1 MTLRQGGILGDM
13 SLENVVPVVALIIGS
28 SVFGLWIYRGR
39 TYGYIALA
47 SRVGQFHTKGISE
60 VYLVYTPYGA
70 AANQGAGS
78 NGSPWW
84 MLNTGGLAYIDQGQL
99 IVELP
104 WWKVMQPVETFG
116 PGDAVKIRSKTGGTI
131 MRPVPC
137 VKIGDRDY
145 TVVGLNVDDP
155 VQAKVLL
162 RADDPTT
169 VRGMTVPFLERLQA
183 AGFTVEV

>member
-1 MTLRQGGILGDM
+1 
-13 SLENVVPVVALIIGS
+13 
-28 SVFGLWIYRGR
+28 
-39 TYGYIALA
+39 
-47 SRVGQFHTKGISE
+47 
-60 VYLVYTPYGA
+60 
-70 AANQGAGS
+70 
-78 NGSPWW
+78 
-84 MLNTGGLAYIDQGQL
+84 
-99 IVELP
+99 
-104 WWKVMQPVETFG
+104 MQPVETFG